1 MTKKKKKTRWHIKK
15 QRYNFADICIT
26 KVMVFPVVMY
36 RCESWTLKKAEHWR
50 IYAFKLWC
58 WRRLL
63 RVLWMARRS
72 NQSVLKEI
80 NPEYSLERLM
90 LKLKLQNFVHLMWRV
105 DSLVKTLLLEEIE
118 GRRRRWQQRKR
129 WLIGITSSMDMSLSK
144 FWEIVKDRVVQR
156 AAVHGV
162 AKSHIRLSDWTE
174 LISLSKDYYYSDF
187 RLPE

>member
-1 MTKKKKKTRWHIKK
+1 
-15 QRYNFADICIT
+15 
-26 KVMVFPVVMY
+26 MVFPVVMY

-156 AAVHGV
+156 AAVH
-162 AKSHIRLSDWTE
+162 RLQRSETTGGLNNSNKRSE
-174 LISLSKDYYYSDF
+174 GFTTSLFYLFHPDHPYTQY
-187 RLPE
+187 PE